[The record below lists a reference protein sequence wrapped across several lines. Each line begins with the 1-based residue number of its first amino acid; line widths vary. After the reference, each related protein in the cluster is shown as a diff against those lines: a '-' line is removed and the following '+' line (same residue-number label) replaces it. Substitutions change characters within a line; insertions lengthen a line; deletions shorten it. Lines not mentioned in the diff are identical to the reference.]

1 MAITPNHFLNEP
13 LNITNQEGLPMKKP
27 QALIQKIIEKIVAI
41 NASIAVAAYFLMLPS
56 TANAGILS
64 SGICRP
70 YRQLVDNELFVVVSA
85 IMAVVLVIG
94 WKLAGTGSKAIQSG
108 IGLLAAL
115 FIGLNIENI
124 IQTATG
130 VGIFC

>member
-1 MAITPNHFLNEP
+1 
-13 LNITNQEGLPMKKP
+13 MKKA
-27 QALIQKIIEKIVAI
+27 QTLLQKITTKLVSI
-41 NASIAVAAYFLMLPS
+41 NAFICTAAYLMLLPS
-56 TANAGILS
+56 VANAGILS